1 MAFQNDHA
9 PPVATA
15 VWSGRVEYEQTIVV
29 PTTTPEG
36 EYNIMLGIYDPKH
49 GGKRLPLRVGDGVVA
64 AENDPTAYRIGVLK
78 VDAKAPVPKLPAP
91 TLNLKGYHLTF
102 SVTGIEIDVL
112 EQYGVNPNAL
122 CTNVHL
128 WYPDKTHKADGRAYL
143 VTGMSDDFH
152 NYGVMVDSDF
162 IIFYYDGV
170 ELRRVKTPPEAKVPL
185 YILVDLA
192 LGGGWPIDKTPN
204 PSYMYVDY
212 VRAYSK

>member
-1 MAFQNDHA
+1 LD
-9 PPVATA
+9 
-15 VWSGRVEYEQTIVV
+15 
-29 PTTTPEG
+29 
-36 EYNIMLGIYDPKH
+36 K
-49 GGKRLPLRVGDGVVA
+49 
-64 AENDPTAYRIGVLK
+64 
-78 VDAKAPVPKLPAP
+78 
-91 TLNLKGYHLTF
+91 

-128 WYPDKTHKADGRAYL
+128 WYPDGRHWADDKPFL
-143 VTGMSDDFH
+143 VAGMTDDFH
-152 NYGVMVDSDF
+152 KYGAMVESDF
-162 IIFYYDGV
+162 ITVYYDGV
-170 ELRRVKTPPEAKVPL
+170 ELRRVRTPEEAEVPL